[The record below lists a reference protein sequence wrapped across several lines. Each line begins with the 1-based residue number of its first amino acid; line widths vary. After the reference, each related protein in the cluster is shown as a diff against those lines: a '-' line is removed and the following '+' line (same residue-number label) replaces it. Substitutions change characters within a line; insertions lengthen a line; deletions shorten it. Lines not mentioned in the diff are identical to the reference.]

1 MPPAPVRRPITVT
14 VWLVMSVVCLA
25 LSPLWLALAALV
37 SAVMGRPQALIFARL
52 VVTYFALEFS
62 TLIACATLWLASGGG
77 LLLGTRRFQRLHYRL
92 LRWFVHGFAR
102 RCLAFF
108 DIRVPAEES
117 TEASRA
123 LESDGPLLFFS
134 RHAGPGDT
142 ILVIDRL
149 LTRFDRL
156 PSVVFKQ
163 SVALDPC
170 VDLIGHRLPHAVLD
184 TSEKE
189 ECEAR
194 IEEVAAGLGRRGVL
208 VLFPEGG
215 NFTPERRRRAIR
227 KLWRTGRQR
236 EAAKAERMSHVLPPR
251 PTGALAA
258 FAATRKPMSS
268 SAPTRV
274 WASPRFRA
282 RSGTSRR
289 SGRHFTRECG
299 SRPPPSDHSILTHRS
314 PGSMTGG
321 SNSTHGSKTKEPSRS
336 QHRGRLHLVCLS
348 STRCRKPTRAGP
360 PTDPTRTAS
369 SQPAPWPVHRQV

>member
-1 MPPAPVRRPITVT
+1 MPSAGVRRPITVT
-14 VWLVMSVVCLA
+14 VWLVMSVVCLS
-25 LSPLWLALAALV
+25 LSPLILALAALV
-37 SAVMGRPQALIFARL
+37 SAVTGRPQTLIFARL
-52 VVTYFALEFS
+52 LVTYFALEFA
-62 TLIACATLWLASGGG
+62 TLIACGALWLASGGG
-77 LLLGTRRFQRLHYRL
+77 RLMGTERFQRLHYQL
-92 LRWFVHGFAR
+92 LRWFVHGFATR
-102 RCLAFF
+102 WLASF

-142 ILVIDRL
+142 ILLIDRL

-156 PSVVFKQ
+156 PRVVFKQ

-227 KLWRTGRQR
+227 KLWRTGRR
-236 EAAKAERMSHVLPPR
+236 RDAARAQRMSHVLPPR
-251 PTGALAA
+251 PGGALAA
-258 FAATRKPMSS
+258 LRGNPAADVIFSAHSGLGLAAFPSEIWHEPPLGKTFHTRIWLSPAAERPLDPDAQVTWIYDWWTRLDRWIEDQGAE
-268 SAPTRV
+268 APD
-274 WASPRFRA
+274 A
-282 RSGTSRR
+282 R
-289 SGRHFTRECG
+289 
-299 SRPPPSDHSILTHRS
+299 
-314 PGSMTGG
+314 
-321 SNSTHGSKTKEPSRS
+321 
-336 QHRGRLHLVCLS
+336 
-348 STRCRKPTRAGP
+348 
-360 PTDPTRTAS
+360 
-369 SQPAPWPVHRQV
+369 

>member
-1 MPPAPVRRPITVT
+1 MPPAAVRRPITVT

-25 LSPLWLALAALV
+25 LSPLLLALAALV
-37 SAVMGRPQALIFARL
+37 SAVTGRPQTLIFARL
-52 VVTYFALEFS
+52 LVAYFALEFS

-77 LLLGTRRFQRLHYRL
+77 LLMGTQRFQRLHYGL

-102 RCLAFF
+102 RCFALF

-142 ILVIDRL
+142 ILLIDRL

-163 SVALDPC
+163 SVTLDPC

-189 ECEAR
+189 DCEAR
-194 IEEVAAGLGRRGVL
+194 IQEVAAGLGRRGVL

-236 EAAKAERMSHVLPPR
+236 EAAKAERMSHMLPPR

-258 FAATRKPMSS
+258 LCGNAEADVIFGAHSGLGLAVFPSEVWHEPPLGKTFHTRMWLSPAAERPLDPDAQIAWIYDWWK
-268 SAPTRV
+268 RLDE
-274 WASPRFRA
+274 WIEDQ
-282 RSGTSRR
+282 GT
-289 SGRHFTRECG
+289 E
-299 SRPPPSDHSILTHRS
+299 L
-314 PGSMTGG
+314 
-321 SNSTHGSKTKEPSRS
+321 
-336 QHRGRLHLVCLS
+336 
-348 STRCRKPTRAGP
+348 
-360 PTDPTRTAS
+360 
-369 SQPAPWPVHRQV
+369 